1 MSIDPPQLAYLCD
14 FVYRR
19 SAIVLTPEKEYLVES
34 RLGPVARA
42 KGYGSVDALITALR
56 TLPVNGLHTSVVEA
70 MTTHETTFFRD
81 QHPFEA
87 LKGTLLPALKA
98 ARATT
103 RSLVILCAACSS
115 GQEPYSIAMLLK
127 EHVPDL
133 PTWNVRIIGV
143 DLSDAVLAR
152 AREAR
157 YTQSEMNRGL
167 PASLLVKYFER
178 AGTEWQLKKCIRD
191 MVELRQMNLVEPWPS
206 LPRVDVMFIR
216 NVLIYFDV
224 PTKKAILAR
233 ARQVLAPDGYLM
245 LGGAETTL
253 NIDESFE
260 RVPSCPST
268 VYRLIPARRQP

>member
-1 MSIDPPQLAYLCD
+1 MTIDPPQLAYLCD

-70 MTTHETTFFRD
+70 ITTHETTFFRD

-87 LKGTLLPALKA
+87 LKNMLLPALKA
-98 ARATT
+98 ARTST
-103 RSLVILCAACSS
+103 RSLVIMCAACSS

-127 EHVPDL
+127 EHMPDL
-133 PTWNVRIIGV
+133 PSWKVRIIGV
-143 DLSDAVLAR
+143 DLSEAVLAR

-157 YTQSEMNRGL
+157 FTQSEMNRGL
-167 PASLLVKYFER
+167 PAPLLVKYFDR
-178 AGTEWQLKKCIRD
+178 VGTEWQLKKPIRD
-191 MVELRQMNLVEPWPS
+191 MVELRQMNLIEPWPS

-216 NVLIYFDV
+216 NVLIYFDL

-233 ARQVLAPDGYLM
+233 VRQALAPDGYLL

-253 NIDESFE
+253 NIDEKFE
-260 RVPSCPST
+260 RVPACPST
-268 VYRLIPARRQP
+268 VYRLTATK